1 MTPFA
6 LYWKLAQPAAIAR
19 MRPLLRELVAATPL
33 AIFINALRG
42 R

>member
-6 LYWKLAQPAAIAR
+6 LYWKMARPAAIAR
-19 MRPLLRELVAATPL
+19 MRLLLRELVAATPL
-33 AIFINALRG
+33 SIFISALRG